1 MDLKQTV
8 SEMRRSSILE
18 GAEKVFCERGYY
30 KATTKM
36 VAKAAGVGEGTIY
49 NYFKNKHQLLLAL
62 LEKIVMEPIKK
73 IMLENPPDDPRYFLN
88 LIIENRSQFVRKYGS
103 LLASL
108 LTEISKNPQL
118 MKEFYHKIIK
128 PVSDLLENY
137 LEKQKT
143 SGQFRAIN
151 PLIISNA
158 IIGAIWLNSAF
169 KESSLDN
176 RYDDIS
182 QEKLTEELID
192 WIIGGLNPVPVNP
205 KVKLQ

>member
-8 SEMRRSSILE
+8 SEMRRSSILD
-18 GAEKVFCERGYY
+18 GAETVFCERGYN

-62 LEKIVMEPIKK
+62 LEKIVMEPIKR
-73 IMLENPPDDPRYFLN
+73 IMLENPPDDPAYFLN
-88 LIIENRSQFVRKYGS
+88 LIIENRSLFVRKYGS

-118 MKEFYHKIIK
+118 MTEFYQKIIK
-128 PVSDLLENY
+128 PFSDLLENY
-137 LEKQKT
+137 LKKQET
-143 SGQFRAIN
+143 AGHFRAIN
-151 PLIISNA
+151 PLIISNG

-169 KESSLDN
+169 KESSLDD

-192 WIIGGLNPVPVNP
+192 WIIGGLMPR
-205 KVKLQ
+205 KLN

>member
-1 MDLKQTV
+1 LDLKQTV
-8 SEMRRSSILE
+8 SEMRRNSILE

-36 VAKAAGVGEGTIY
+36 VAKTAGVGEGTIY

-62 LEKIVMEPIKK
+62 LGKIVMEPMKK
-73 IMLENPPDDPRYFLN
+73 IMLENPPDNPADFLT

-103 LLASL
+103 LLASI

-118 MKEFYHKIIK
+118 MADFYEKIIK

-137 LEKQKT
+137 LKKQEN

-151 PLIISNA
+151 PLIISNG

-176 RYDDIS
+176 RYDNIS

-192 WIIGGLNPVPVNP
+192 WIIGGLKPAAYEEN
-205 KVKLQ
+205 

>member
-1 MDLKQTV
+1 MELKQAV
-8 SEMRRSSILE
+8 SEMRRSSILD
-18 GAEKVFCERGYY
+18 GAEKVFCEKGYY

-36 VAKAAGVGEGTIY
+36 VANTAGVGEGTIY

-62 LEKIVMEPIKK
+62 LEKIVLEPIKK

-88 LIIENRSQFVRKYGS
+88 LVIENRSQFVRKYGS

-118 MKEFYHKIIK
+118 MNDFYNRIIK
-128 PVSDLLENY
+128 PFSDLVETY
-137 LEKQKT
+137 LEKQKRT
-143 SGQFRAIN
+143 GLFRAIN

-169 KESSLDN
+169 KESSLDD

-182 QEKLTEELID
+182 QEELTEELID
-192 WIIGGLNPVPVNP
+192 WIIGGLKPVDESPE
-205 KVKLQ
+205 VKLL

>member
-1 MDLKQTV
+1 MDFKQTV

-18 GAEKVFCERGYY
+18 GAEKVFCEKGYY

-36 VAKAAGVGEGTIY
+36 VAKTAGVGEGTIY

-62 LEKIVMEPIKK
+62 VEKIVMEPIKK
-73 IMLENPPDDPRYFLN
+73 VMLENPPEDPVNFLS
-88 LIIENRSQFVRKYGS
+88 LVIENRSLFVRKYGS
-103 LLASL
+103 LIASL

-118 MKEFYHKIIK
+118 MIEFYQKIIK

-137 LEKQKT
+137 LKEQET
-143 SGQFRAIN
+143 AGQFRAIN
-151 PLIISNA
+151 PLIISNG

-169 KESSLDN
+169 KESSLDD

-192 WIIGGLNPVPVNP
+192 WIIGGLKPQPP
-205 KVKLQ
+205 KVELK

>member
-8 SEMRRSSILE
+8 SDLRRSSILE
-18 GAEKVFCERGYY
+18 GAEKVFCEKGYY

-36 VAKAAGVGEGTIY
+36 VAKTAGVGEGTIY
-49 NYFKNKHQLLLAL
+49 NYFENKHQLLLAL

-73 IMLENPPDDPRYFLN
+73 IMLENPPDDPAYFLN
-88 LIIENRSQFVRKYGS
+88 LVIENRSQFVRKYGS

-118 MKEFYHKIIK
+118 MKDFYKKIIK

-143 SGQFRAIN
+143 AGQFRAIN
-151 PLIISNA
+151 PLIISNG

-169 KESSLDN
+169 KESSLDD
-176 RYDDIS
+176 RYDNIS

-192 WIIGGLNPVPVNP
+192 WIIRGLNPVPVSTMER
-205 KVKLQ
+205 LL